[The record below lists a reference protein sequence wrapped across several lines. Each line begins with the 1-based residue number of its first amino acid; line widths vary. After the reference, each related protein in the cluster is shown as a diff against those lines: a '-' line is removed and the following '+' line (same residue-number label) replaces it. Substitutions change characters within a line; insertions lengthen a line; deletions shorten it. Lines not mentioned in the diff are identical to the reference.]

1 MTSGTFALF
10 GALFGLLAGACAFL
24 ISYYEYK
31 RNWAFAGNPARAALR
46 TGVVAFLVFFV
57 ASLVL
62 PWLLKS
68 VGH

>member
-1 MTSGTFALF
+1 MTATAFALF

-31 RNWAFAGNPARAALR
+31 RNWAFTGNPVRAALR
-46 TGVVAFLVFFV
+46 SGVVAFLVFFI

-62 PWLLKS
+62 PPLLQAIR
-68 VGH
+68 